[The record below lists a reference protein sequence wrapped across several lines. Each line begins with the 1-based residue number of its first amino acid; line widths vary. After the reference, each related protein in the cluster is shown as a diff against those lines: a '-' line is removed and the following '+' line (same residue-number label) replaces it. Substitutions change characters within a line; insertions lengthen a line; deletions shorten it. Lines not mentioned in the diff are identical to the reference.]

1 MKIQAGLPRRWIFF
15 VSGPG
20 WQPLDTQMT
29 GTDINRQPQKE
40 TRPDE
45 ATTSMEVSA
54 MRVPVTDDTGRVLG
68 FAAGIIDLAEPE
80 PQVTI
85 TPLWPGFS
93 RIQMPWRQI
102 RIGHVRGNVL
112 RADRIYTNGKV
123 IEPTDAE
130 YLEGDCRACGSSL
143 AVCPNQEPGRTWFVI
158 EHEDRCPAFAA
169 LLAGELIED
178 EQ

>member
-1 MKIQAGLPRRWIFF
+1 MTPIVADGWVIWPDGS
-15 VSGPG
+15 VS
-20 WQPLDTQMT
+20 
-29 GTDINRQPQKE
+29 
-40 TRPDE
+40 RP
-45 ATTSMEVSA
+45 
-54 MRVPVTDDTGRVLG
+54 P
-68 FAAGIIDLAEPE
+68 IDLVNDSE

-102 RIGHVRGNVL
+102 RIGHVRGNVTS
-112 RADRIYTNGKV
+112 ADRIYTNGKV

-130 YLEGDCRACGSSL
+130 YLDAECKCCDSSL
-143 AVCPNQEPGRTWFVI
+143 AVCPNQEPGRTWFVL
-158 EHEDRCPAFAA
+158 EHKHHCPAFAA